1 MNINTRMF
9 EGSLINLAP
18 IDYEKDAEVESRWS
32 HDLDFLHRLGVRP
45 ARPLSLAQVKKR
57 YEQIEKD
64 MDEKK
69 SGYYFTVKLREDE
82 RMVGF
87 VQIHWIEWPHGS
99 GHIRIGIG
107 DSQDRGRG
115 YGTQAMQLLLNL
127 AFNEL
132 NFHRLS
138 ASILEDNPDGLRFL
152 RKFGFTE
159 EVRRRQALL
168 REEQRLDIIHLGLL
182 HSDWSPA

>member
-1 MNINTRMF
+1 MEINTRMF
-9 EGSLINLAP
+9 ESSLISLAP
-18 IDYEKDAEVESRWS
+18 IDYEKDAEVDVRWT

-69 SGYYFTVKLREDE
+69 SGYYFTVRLQEDD

-107 DSQDRGRG
+107 DPQDRGKG
-115 YGTQAMQLLLNL
+115 YGTQAMHLLLNL

-138 ASILEDNPDGLRFL
+138 ASILEDNPEGLRFL
-152 RKFGFTE
+152 RRFGFVE

-168 REEQRLDIIHLGLL
+168 RQGQRLDIIHLGLL
-182 HSDWSPA
+182 HSEWSPA